1 MGEGFMLELRNVKK
15 YYGSKAVGLMN
26 ESVVINS
33 GEVVGILGENGA
45 GKSTLLRA
53 VMGLAELNSGEVLI
67 DGKAP
72 RDRYEDMSF
81 ISHESSF
88 FPQLTPYQYGEFL
101 AEYCKRFNHE
111 RYEKLLKFFEIEPYT
126 RIKNFSYGQ
135 KAKLEI
141 SAGFSKM
148 AKYIVMDEPFLGED
162 ILTRQDFIKLMA
174 SSIKE
179 DETIL
184 ISTHHINEIENFI
197 DRALIL
203 RYGRIKADIYMDD
216 LKAQGKTLP
225 QLIMELSNYKENKY
239 KGILD

>member
-1 MGEGFMLELRNVKK
+1 MIELKNVKK
-15 YYGSKAVGLMN
+15 YYGMKAVGLMN

-45 GKSTLLRA
+45 GKSTLLK
-53 VMGLAELNSGEVLI
+53 VIMGLAKLNAGEVLI
-67 DGKAP
+67 DGKP
-72 RDRYEDMSF
+72 PVQMYEHMAF
-81 ISHESSF
+81 ITHEGSF
-88 FPQLTPYQYGEFL
+88 FPNLTPYQYGEFISQHFK
-101 AEYCKRFNHE
+101 YFSTE
-111 RYEKLLKFFEIEPYT
+111 RYHKLLKFFELESCSKIRT
-126 RIKNFSYGQ
+126 FSFGQ

-141 SAGFSKM
+141 CAGFSKM
-148 AKYIVMDEPFLGED
+148 AKYIIMDEPFLGED

-197 DRALIL
+197 DRAIIL

-216 LKAQGKTLP
+216 LKSQGKTLS
-225 QLIMELSNYKENKY
+225 QLIMELSEYKENKY
-239 KGILD
+239 KGVLD